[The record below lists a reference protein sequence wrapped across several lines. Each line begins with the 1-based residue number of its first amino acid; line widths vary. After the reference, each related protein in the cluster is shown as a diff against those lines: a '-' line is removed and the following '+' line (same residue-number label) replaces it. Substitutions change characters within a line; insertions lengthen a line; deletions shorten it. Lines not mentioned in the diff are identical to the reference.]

1 MFPCLVS
8 RSYLGV
14 CLWTTLCETLCHAEA
29 LQAPSPPP
37 IGVVEHH
44 LGSRTDTRG
53 RNDGTIPV
61 PPCAAGT
68 EEAEAVL
75 TWMTAVLS
83 YANVRRH
90 KALHHQPYASTR
102 GITTSW
108 SITITSHRRGTCQ
121 RGAARPPRRDFI
133 TLSRTSANLQFNWS
147 CTVTDHPRH
156 IGTIT
161 TSAITPATPAASIT
175 FTINFIVLIV
185 ISLKIPNH

>member
-1 MFPCLVS
+1 MRGFVVVVWS
-8 RSYLGV
+8 Q
-14 CLWTTLCETLCHAEA
+14 LCIDSANISPLSDSPES
-29 LQAPSPPP
+29 PSITQP
-37 IGVVEHH
+37 VVRVHVEQMIK
-44 LGSRTDTRG
+44 TV
-53 RNDGTIPV
+53 PV
-61 PPCAAGT
+61 PSCAGRT
-68 EEAEAVL
+68 VEAEAVL

-90 KALHHQPYASTR
+90 KAPHHQPYASTR

-121 RGAARPPRRDFI
+121 RGAAQPPRTDFI
-133 TLSRTSANLQFNWS
+133 TLSRTSANQQFNWS
-147 CTVTDHPRH
+147 CTVTDHLRH

-161 TSAITPATPAASIT
+161 TSAITPATAAASIT